1 MKSLKFKTN
10 IQCSSC
16 IAKVTPTLNNEAK
29 IDNWN
34 VDTNNKHKI
43 LTIQTNVLDAS
54 QIIDLVKSAGYNA
67 ELLDE

>member
-1 MKSLKFKTN
+1 MKTFKFKTN

-16 IAKVTPTLNNEAK
+16 AAKVTPTLNNEAK

-34 VDTNNKHKI
+34 VDTTNKNKI
-43 LTIQTNVLDAS
+43 LTIQTNTLGTN

-67 ELLDE
+67 ELLAE

>member
-1 MKSLKFKTN
+1 MKTFKFKTN

-16 IAKVTPTLNNEAK
+16 VAKVTPTLNNEAK

-34 VDTNNKHKI
+34 VDTTNKNKI
-43 LTIQTNVLDAS
+43 LTIQTNTLGTN

-67 ELLDE
+67 ELLAE

>member
-1 MKSLKFKTN
+1 MKTFKFKTN

-16 IAKVTPTLNNEAK
+16 VAKVTPTLNNEAK

-34 VDTNNKHKI
+34 VDTTNKNKI
-43 LTIQTNVLDAS
+43 LTIQTNTLDTN

-67 ELLDE
+67 ELLAE